1 MLPLIVT
8 VVLAFSADPAPEMIQ
23 MTSSNPSD
31 NVIDPSADSIKGRT
45 IRWTWSEGPTA
56 GVTHEHLFSDD
67 GTVTW
72 QVLSGPQEGHSAE
85 EKEYE
90 VFEVSE
96 TVYAVS
102 YLAAS
107 GYTLTVV
114 LNFETGEMF
123 GFASGQDQWFPGRG
137 TFEVVR

>member
-1 MLPLIVT
+1 MLPLFLSI
-8 VVLAFSADPAPEMIQ
+8 LFAFSPDPSPEMIQ
-23 MTSSNPSD
+23 VNSKNASVEMRGTSP
-31 NVIDPSADSIKGRT
+31 DSIRGRT

-56 GVTHEHLFSDD
+56 GVTHEHVFGND
-67 GTVTW
+67 GTLTW
-72 QVLSGPQEGHSAE
+72 RVLSGPQEGHSAD

>member
-1 MLPLIVT
+1 MLPLI
-8 VVLAFSADPAPEMIQ
+8 LAMLLAVSPDPSPEIIQ
-23 MTSSNPSD
+23 MSSPNSSVNMRGSSP
-31 NVIDPSADSIKGRT
+31 DSIRGRT
-45 IRWTWSEGPTA
+45 IRWTWTEGPTA
-56 GVTHEHLFSDD
+56 GVTHEHVFSKG
-67 GTVTW
+67 GTVAW
-72 QVLSGPQEGHSAE
+72 RVLSGPQEGHSAE
-85 EKEYE
+85 EEEYE
-90 VFEVSE
+90 LFEVSE

-123 GFASGQDQWFPGRG
+123 GFASGRDQWFPGRG